1 MVALGISLGVGSG
14 AVGAFVAVALI
25 LGLAAAV
32 YVARAIDPAWLLSAG
47 IASDVFLAR
56 GAKLGVPVSPSR
68 LLLAA
73 GSLALLARATEGWR
87 RPLPLRPRGIHW
99 LLLAVVLW
107 AAGSGLVSGSF
118 SDHNAIW
125 ALVDSLG
132 AAPFWMFF
140 IAPLAF
146 GSEAQRRILLGT
158 LVALGGYLGLT
169 ALFETLHLN
178 ALVWPKYILDPRY
191 GSHGDR
197 ARGPFVE
204 AIANGLGLYAC
215 GVAAAMGL
223 AVWRRPWARRA
234 CAVVVGLCAAGC
246 LFTLTREIWI
256 GAAAGTLLALAGFA
270 ELRRFLAPALVT
282 GLVLVLVSLAAIPG
296 FSSSLTGRT
305 HDDSS
310 IWVRK
315 NVARA
320 AVNMVNARP
329 LLGFG
334 WNNFQKDSLGYFRQA
349 DTYPLKGIGV
359 PVHNVFLLR
368 AAELGLVGVTLWALA
383 LLISVGAAIFDSGG
397 PPELRMWRIGLLAIF
412 VEVLVVANFGPSTYP
427 FPTLLLWTWAGLV
440 GSPLTRPEPAPVKA
454 DAEERPGRR
463 RPLAVASQI

>member
-1 MVALGISLGVGSG
+1 M
-14 AVGAFVAVALI
+14 VGAFLAVALI
-25 LGLAAAV
+25 LGLGGAV

-47 IASDVFLAR
+47 IAADVFLAR
-56 GAKLGVPVSPSR
+56 GSKLGIPISPSR

-73 GSLALLARATEGWR
+73 GSVALLARATEGGK
-87 RPLPLRPRGIHW
+87 RPLELKLRPIHW
-99 LLLAVVLW
+99 LLVGVVAWAVV
-107 AAGSGLVSGSF
+107 SGLVSGSF
-118 SDHNAIW
+118 RDHNAIW
-125 ALVDSLG
+125 ALADNLG
-132 AAPFWMFF
+132 AIPFWMFL

-146 GSEAQRRILLGT
+146 ATESQRRILLGT
-158 LVALGGYLGLT
+158 LIVLGGYLGVT

-215 GVAAAMGL
+215 GVAAAIGMS
-223 AVWRRPWARRA
+223 VWRHPWVRRG
-234 CAVVVGLCAAGC
+234 CALVIGLCAAGC

-270 ELRRFLAPALVT
+270 ELRRYLLPAVAVGAVIT
-282 GLVLVLVSLAAIPG
+282 LVSLAAIPG
-296 FSSSLTGRT
+296 FSSSLSGRT

-310 IWVRK
+310 VWVRK

-320 AVNMVNARP
+320 AINMVNARP

-334 WNNFQKDSLGYFRQA
+334 WNNFQKDSLDYFRQA

-359 PVHNVFLLR
+359 PVHNVFLLT
-368 AAELGLVGVTLWALA
+368 AVELGLVGATLWALA
-383 LLISVGAAIFDSGG
+383 LFLAVGAAIFDSGG
-397 PPELRMWRIGLLAIF
+397 PPELRPWRIGLLALF
-412 VEVLVVANFGPSTYP
+412 VEVLAVANFGPSTYP

-440 GSPLTRPEPAPVKA
+440 GSRLTRPEPAPEPAVLPH
-454 DAEERPGRR
+454 RGPG
-463 RPLAVASQI
+463 PVPVPG

>member
-1 MVALGISLGVGSG
+1 MVVLGISLGLGSG

-32 YVARAIDPAWLLSAG
+32 YVARVVDPAWILSAG
-47 IASDVFLAR
+47 IAADVFAAR
-56 GAKLGVPVSPSR
+56 GSKLGIPVGPSR

-73 GSLALLARATEGWR
+73 GSLALLARATDGWK
-87 RPLPLRPRGIHW
+87 RPLSLKLRPLHW
-99 LLLAVVLW
+99 LLIVVVAWAVV
-107 AAGSGLVSGSF
+107 SGILSGSF
-118 SDHNAIW
+118 SNHDSIW
-125 ALVDSLG
+125 ELVDRLG

-146 GSEAQRRILLGT
+146 GTEEQRRILLGT
-158 LVALGGYLGLT
+158 LVVLGGYLGLT

-178 ALVWPKYILDPRY
+178 ALVWPKYILDPAY

-223 AVWRRPWARRA
+223 AVWRRPWVRRG
-234 CAVVVGLCAAGC
+234 CALVLGLCAAGC

-256 GAAAGTLLALAGFA
+256 GAAAGTLLALAGFH
-270 ELRRFLAPALVT
+270 ELRRYLAPALVT
-282 GLVLVLVSLAAIPG
+282 GLLITLLSLALIPG
-296 FSSSLTGRT
+296 FSSSLSGRA
-305 HDDSS
+305 HDQSP

-320 AVNMVNARP
+320 AVNMIDARP

-334 WNNFQKDSLGYFRQA
+334 WNNFEKDSLPYFRQA
-349 DTYPLKGIGV
+349 NSYPLDGLGV
-359 PVHNVFLLR
+359 PVHNVFLLT
-368 AAELGLVGVTLWALA
+368 AVELGLVGGALWALA
-383 LLISVGAAIFDSGG
+383 LFLSVGAAIFSSGG
-397 PPELRMWRIGLLAIF
+397 PPELRVWRIGLLAIF
-412 VEVLVVANFGPSTYP
+412 VELLVVANFGPSTYP

-440 GSPLTRPEPAPVKA
+440 GSPLTLPETAPAAEAERVGSPRLAPAP
-454 DAEERPGRR
+454 G
-463 RPLAVASQI
+463 

>member
-1 MVALGISLGVGSG
+1 MVVLGISLGVGSG
-14 AVGAFVAVALI
+14 AVGAFLSIALI

-32 YVARAIDPAWLLSAG
+32 YVARVIDPAWLLSAG
-47 IASDVFLAR
+47 IAADVFVAR
-56 GAKLGVPVSPSR
+56 GAKLGLPVSPSR

-73 GSLALLARATEGWR
+73 GSLAVLARATDGWQ
-87 RPLPLRPRGIHW
+87 RPSPLRPRPIHW
-99 LLLAVVLW
+99 LLLAVVVW
-107 AAGSGLVSGSF
+107 AVGSGLLSGSF
-118 SDHNAIW
+118 RDHNAIW
-125 ALVDSLG
+125 SLMDNLG
-132 AAPFWMFF
+132 AEPYWMFF

-146 GSEAQRRILLGT
+146 GTEAQRRILLGT

-169 ALFETLHLN
+169 ALFETLHVN
-178 ALVWPKYILDPRY
+178 ALVWPKYILDPLY

-204 AIANGLGLYAC
+204 AIANGLGLFTC

-223 AVWRRPWARRA
+223 AVWRNVWARRA
-234 CAVVVGLCAAGC
+234 CAAVIGLCAAGC

-256 GAAAGTLLALAGFA
+256 GAGGGTLLALAGFA
-270 ELRRFLAPALVT
+270 ELRRFLAPALVL
-282 GLVLVLVSLAAIPG
+282 GLVLTLVSLAAIPG
-296 FSSSLTGRT
+296 FSNSLSGRT
-305 HDDSS
+305 HDESS

-329 LLGFG
+329 LVGFG
-334 WNNFQKDSLGYFRQA
+334 WNNFEKDSLDYFRQA

-359 PVHNVFLLR
+359 PVHNVFLLM
-368 AAELGLVGVTLWALA
+368 AVELGLVGMALWALA
-383 LLISVGAAIFDSGG
+383 LLLSVGAAIFDSGG

-440 GSPLTRPEPAPVKA
+440 GSPLTRPEPAPAKA
-454 DAEERPGRR
+454 EAEQHSGPRPVPVPG
-463 RPLAVASQI
+463 

>member
-1 MVALGISLGVGSG
+1 MVVLGISLGLGSG

-32 YVARAIDPAWLLSAG
+32 YVARVIDPAWLLSAG
-47 IASDVFLAR
+47 IAADVFLAR
-56 GAKLGVPVSPSR
+56 GAKLGVPISPSR

-73 GSLALLARATEGWR
+73 GSLALLARATDGWQ
-87 RPLPLRPRGIHW
+87 RPIPLKLRPIHW
-99 LLLAVVLW
+99 LLVVLVAW
-107 AAGSGLVSGSF
+107 AVGSGLVSGSF
-118 SDHNAIW
+118 SNSGAIW
-125 ALVDSLG
+125 ALADNLG
-132 AAPFWMFF
+132 AVPFWMFL

-146 GSEAQRRILLGT
+146 ASESQRRILLGT
-158 LVALGGYLGLT
+158 LIALGGYLGVT

-215 GVAAAMGL
+215 GVAAAIGL
-223 AVWRRPWARRA
+223 SVWRQPWVRRA
-234 CAVVVGLCAAGC
+234 CALVIGLCAAGC

-256 GAAAGTLLALAGFA
+256 GAAGGTLLALAGFA
-270 ELRRFLAPALVT
+270 ELRRFLLPALVVGT
-282 GLVLVLVSLAAIPG
+282 LIVLISLAAIPG
-296 FSSSLTGRT
+296 FSSSLSGRT

-320 AVNMVNARP
+320 AVNMINSRP

-334 WNNFQKDSLGYFRQA
+334 WNNFQKDSLDYFRQA

-359 PVHNVFLLR
+359 PVHNVFLLT
-368 AAELGLVGVTLWALA
+368 AAELGLVGLALWALA
-383 LLISVGAAIFDSGG
+383 LFLSVGAAIFDSGG
-397 PPELRMWRIGLLAIF
+397 PPELRPWRIGLLALF

-440 GSPLTRPEPAPVKA
+440 GSPLTRPEP
-454 DAEERPGRR
+454 EGERA
-463 RPLAVASQI
+463 AVAQQRQPGPVPVPG